1 MNIDTPRR
9 DTIVKLTR
17 ESQILI
23 TLCIVDLVT
32 TLVFL
37 RTDRAT
43 EGNPLMA
50 FYLRYGVGTFVLA
63 KLSLIFLPV
72 FIAEW
77 SRQYRPRFVKAMLRG
92 AIAAYAGVYLLLFL
106 TINVPA
112 TTDAARH
119 LPATH
124 STTTA
129 PINAERL
136 P

>member
-1 MNIDTPRR
+1 M
-9 DTIVKLTR
+9 KLTR

-23 TLCIVDLVT
+23 ALCVLDLAT
-32 TLVFL
+32 TLVLL

-43 EGNPLMA
+43 EGNPIMA

-77 SRQYRPRFVKAMLRG
+77 SRQYRPRFVKLMLRG
-92 AIAAYAGVYLLLFL
+92 AIATYAGIYLMLFL
-106 TINVPA
+106 TINVSPTESAA
-112 TTDAARH
+112 TR
-119 LPATH
+119 LPTTRSAS
-124 STTTA
+124 ST
-129 PINAERL
+129 PITAERM

>member
-1 MNIDTPRR
+1 M
-9 DTIVKLTR
+9 KLTR

-32 TLVFL
+32 TLVLL

-43 EGNPLMA
+43 EGNPIMA
-50 FYLRYGVGTFVLA
+50 FYLHYGVGTFVLA

-77 SRQYRPRFVKAMLRG
+77 SRQYRPRFVKLMLRG
-92 AIAAYAGVYLLLFL
+92 AIATYAGIYLMLFL
-106 TINVPA
+106 TINVPT

-119 LPATH
+119 IPAAQ
-124 STTTA
+124 SAKSA
-129 PINAERL
+129 PVTAERL